1 MCFSTNHENFVLIFI
16 FDLKSWTESIIWEI
30 LIKKKKMLNC
40 YEIIHGIVK
49 MYYSNMKKKKKHFI
63 LRVKL

>member
-49 MYYSNMKKKKKHFI
+49 IYYSNMKKKKKKFI
-63 LRVKL
+63 